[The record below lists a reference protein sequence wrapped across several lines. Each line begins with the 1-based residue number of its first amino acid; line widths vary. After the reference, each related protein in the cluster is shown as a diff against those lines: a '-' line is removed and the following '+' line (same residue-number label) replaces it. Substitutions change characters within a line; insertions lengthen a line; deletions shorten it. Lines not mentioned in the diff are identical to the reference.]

1 MTGIA
6 CLAIVS
12 TGSYYICTKSAPS
25 QHKKQGVTKMQNSA
39 KPTKTWQ
46 NLTVTI
52 RSLHG
57 CAGFCIL
64 VSVQKIRRGYQWQW
78 GEL

>member
-6 CLAIVS
+6 CLAIVA

-39 KPTKTWQ
+39 KSTKTWQ
-46 NLTVTI
+46 NPTI
-52 RSLHG
+52 RGLHG
-57 CAGFCIL
+57 FAGFCIL
-64 VSVQKIRRGYQWQW
+64 VSVQKIRRGNQ
-78 GEL
+78 